1 MRRAT
6 CPCSSRTGVRRGRSV
21 GSERIPAYTRLIASQ
36 GGPGGVPQGGQFVIR
51 KYCGQTVRSVK
62 GLIEFNGGGNNHD
75 MAGGSDQYGKNAFLR
90 LYLDDEPVSGLLML
104 SIVLLY

>member
-1 MRRAT
+1 MAD
-6 CPCSSRTGVRRGRSV
+6 V
-21 GSERIPAYTRLIASQ
+21 
-36 GGPGGVPQGGQFVIR
+36 VIR
-51 KYCGQTVRSVK
+51 KYCGQTVRSVE

-75 MAGGSDQYGKNAFLR
+75 MAGVSDQYGKNAFLR